1 MKQTE
6 GPKVVILAGSR
17 SDAPLVEEGVKI
29 LEQAHVPY
37 EVQYLSAH
45 RDPERLRAYVQTLEE
60 RGVQVVI
67 AVAGLAAHLPGVV
80 ASLTRLPVLGVP
92 VDTGPLHGLDA
103 LLSIV
108 QMPRGVPVGTL
119 AIGKHGMINAA
130 LLALRILALQSPEIR
145 NHLQQGGS

>member
-1 MKQTE
+1 MKRPSN
-6 GPKVVILAGSR
+6 PKIVILAGSR
-17 SDAPLVEEGVKI
+17 SDAPLVDEGTRI
-29 LEQAHVPY
+29 LEEMEVPY

-45 RDPERLRAYVQTLEE
+45 RDPERLRDYVRTLEA

-92 VDTGPLHGLDA
+92 VQTGPLQGLDA

-119 AIGKHGMINAA
+119 AIGKHGMINAV
-130 LLALRILALQSPEIR
+130 LLALRILALQDPE
-145 NHLQQGGS
+145 LQQRLQKGGS

>member
-1 MKQTE
+1 ME
-6 GPKVVILAGSR
+6 HPNPKIVIIAGSR
-17 SDAPLVEEGVKI
+17 SDEPLVQEGMGI
-29 LEQAHVPY
+29 LDRVGVPY

-67 AVAGLAAHLPGVV
+67 AVAGLAAHLPGVM
-80 ASLTRLPVLGVP
+80 ASMTRLPVLGVP
-92 VDTGPLHGLDA
+92 VEAGPLRGLDA

-119 AIGKHGMINAA
+119 AIGKHGMINAV
-130 LLALRILALQSPEIR
+130 LLALRILALQEPELWDR
-145 NHLQQGGS
+145 LSQGGS